1 MSDGGDEIVVSAD
14 MRYERDEGR
23 GGHGGGRVRRGRGRP
38 RKSSS
43 SLQQQAVAEE
53 SELSRRKYEP
63 RNDSETYAVGE
74 RPLFAGIRD
83 EWEDGKFSD
92 VQIYCKDGA
101 IVKSHRIILAT
112 LSHMLRKALVLDPTF
127 EEDSVVIMP
136 DVPADVLADFLENI
150 YMGSF
155 EDVMINAELDYL
167 RFADTMV
174 QFSLPD
180 PGSMFKM
187 EPTDYKDDLFSQN
200 YMVSSF
206 VPAESAPSAEPS
218 VGNDVQDDDPDFV
231 DAPRQARRKRG
242 RPPGSRKTLVDRSV
256 QRLTDKNVIN
266 EREEEIL
273 REREANPAEPHTRR
287 GKPVSS
293 NVWKFF
299 ETSATKGLATCVECG
314 KKFKNTS
321 GATTTLRR
329 HLQNVHEE
337 LFERMK
343 SMDIEAAEKP
353 KEEVEQEQ
361 EQEEDVVMKR
371 EGDVSGVVATKK
383 RGARESE
390 DDGYGNDGS
399 NENEKSSGRGKRSG
413 VWKFFSLDSEDLEEN
428 KALCNLCQKVFLC
441 SISATTNLV
450 RHLEAKHPE
459 AYTEFRDGIEE
470 QKRKVQEREE
480 EFRKDAVISVET
492 VDTKSSRVWDF
503 FDQEGLTHIRC
514 RECGGVFK
522 CLNGATSSAFR
533 HLRQKH
539 PKLAESGAG
548 FRNESIIWQFFDQ
561 DNEDENCGIC
571 IECKSPL
578 LIKNQDTKY
587 LIKHLEGAHPSLFE
601 RYNELMESQGTMRQI
616 KVLTKGIKKKRA
628 VIWSYFDRTPR
639 RDEQVCKACL
649 KVFHVPKKHNAA
661 NVMVRHLKQFHERL
675 YDVYMK
681 DCGYKDE
688 EIKAFKVTRKRG
700 PRPKSEEEQLKAR
713 VCPDCKKIFSSKKN
727 MEMHLEAVHS
737 GIRPFAC
744 DECGMTFARKES
756 FRVGKKTRSRKTS
769 QIPLTDPMCFPFF
782 RGTLTHRTS
791 PSCVLFAARHSQ
803 GDIFET
809 CMSEPTMA
817 KRR

>member
-1 MSDGGDEIVVSAD
+1 MVDGGKKILATD
-14 MRYERDEGR
+14 MQ
-23 GGHGGGRVRRGRGRP
+23 HGDDVRPAGERVRRGPGRP

-43 SLQQQAVAEE
+43 SLQTVVEE
-53 SELSRRKYEP
+53 SEEQRRRYEP

-92 VQIYCKDGA
+92 VQIHCKDGT

-127 EEDSVVIMP
+127 EEDSVILMP
-136 DVPADVLADFLENI
+136 DVTADVLADFLENI

-187 EPTDYKDDLFSQN
+187 EPTEYKGDLLSQN
-200 YMVSSF
+200 YIESSF
-206 VPAESAPSAEPS
+206 APVDSAPSAET
-218 VGNDVQDDDPDFV
+218 VMNDDFQDDDPDFV
-231 DAPRQARRKRG
+231 AAPPRQARRKRG
-242 RPPGSRKTLVDRSV
+242 RPPGPRKTLVDRSV

-266 EREEEIL
+266 AREEEIL
-273 REREANPAEPHTRR
+273 REREANPVEPHKRR
-287 GKPVSS
+287 VKPASS

-343 SMDIEAAEKP
+343 KMDIEAAEGP
-353 KEEVEQEQ
+353 KEEMEQDQ
-361 EQEEDVVMKR
+361 EPEEEMRMGRIGDESSDEMIKKR
-371 EGDVSGVVATKK
+371 EHVG
-383 RGARESE
+383 E
-390 DDGYGNDGS
+390 DDGHGNEGS
-399 NENEKSSGRGKRSG
+399 KENEKSSGRGKRSG
-413 VWKFFSLDSEDLEEN
+413 VWKFFSLDSENLEEN

-450 RHLEAKHPE
+450 RHLEAKHLD
-459 AYTEFRDGIEE
+459 AYNEFREGIEE

-480 EFRKDAVISVET
+480 EFRREAVISVET

-561 DNEDENCGIC
+561 DIEDENCGIC
-571 IECKSPL
+571 VECKSPL
-578 LIKNQDTKY
+578 LIKNQDTAY
-587 LIKHLEGAHPSLFE
+587 LIKHLEGAHPDLFE

-616 KVLTKGIKKKRA
+616 KVLTKGVRKKRA
-628 VIWSYFDRTPR
+628 VIWSYFDRAPK
-639 RDEQVCKACL
+639 RDDQVCKACL
-649 KVFHVPKKHNAA
+649 KVFHVPKKHNAP

-675 YDVYMK
+675 YDRYMR
-681 DCGYKDE
+681 DCGYSEE
-688 EIKAFKVTRKRG
+688 EIKAFKVTKKRG

-713 VCPDCKKIFSSKKN
+713 ICPECNKTFSTKKN

-737 GIRPFAC
+737 GVRPFSC

-756 FRVGKKTRSRKTS
+756 FRVS
-769 QIPLTDPMCFPFF
+769 
-782 RGTLTHRTS
+782 
-791 PSCVLFAARHSQ
+791 
-803 GDIFET
+803 
-809 CMSEPTMA
+809 A
-817 KRR
+817 K

>member
-1 MSDGGDEIVVSAD
+1 MSDVGNEKKLD
-14 MRYERDEGR
+14 DEGR
-23 GGHGGGRVRRGRGRP
+23 ASGRGRGRGRP

-43 SLQQQAVAEE
+43 SLQPQPVLEE
-53 SELSRRKYEP
+53 SEPRRKYEP

-83 EWEDGKFSD
+83 EWEDGKFAD
-92 VQIYCKDGA
+92 VQIYCRDGV

-127 EEDSVVIMP
+127 EEDSTVILP
-136 DVPADVLADFLENI
+136 DVTAAVLEDFLENI

-187 EPTDYKDDLFSQN
+187 EPTDYKDDLLSQN
-200 YMVSSF
+200 YIASSF
-206 VPAESAPSAEPS
+206 IPAESVLAEPS
-218 VGNDVQDDDPDFV
+218 MNNVFEDDDPDFV
-231 DAPRQARRKRG
+231 VAQRPVRRKRG
-242 RPPGSRKTLVDRSV
+242 RPPGPRKTLVDRSV
-256 QRLTDKNVIN
+256 QRLTDKNVISA
-266 EREEEIL
+266 REEEIL
-273 REREANPAEPHTRR
+273 REREVNPVEPHKRR
-287 GKPVSS
+287 VKPASS
-293 NVWKFF
+293 NVWRFF
-299 ETSATKGLATCVECG
+299 ETSASKGLATCVECG

-343 SMDIEAAEKP
+343 RMDLEAAERP
-353 KEEVEQEQ
+353 KEEMDHDK
-361 EQEEDVVMKR
+361 EQEEDAIMKE
-371 EGDVSGVVATKK
+371 EGDACSEAADDATKK
-383 RGARESE
+383 RARVSE
-390 DDGYGNDGS
+390 DDEGS
-399 NENEKSSGRGKRSG
+399 KENEKSSGRSKRSG

-428 KALCNLCQKVFLC
+428 KALCNLCQKAFLC

-450 RHLEAKHPE
+450 RHLEAKHPD
-459 AYTEFRDGIEE
+459 AYNEFREGIEE
-470 QKRKVQEREE
+470 QKRRVQEREE
-480 EFRKDAVISVET
+480 EFKKDAVISVET

-578 LIKNQDTKY
+578 LIKNQETKY

-601 RYNELMESQGTMRQI
+601 RFNELMESQGTMRQI
-616 KVLTKGIKKKRA
+616 KVLTKGVKKKRA
-628 VIWSYFDRTPR
+628 IIWSYFDRTPR
-639 RDEQVCKACL
+639 RDDQVCKACL

-675 YDVYMK
+675 YDRYMK
-681 DCGYKDE
+681 DCGYSEE
-688 EIKAFKVTRKRG
+688 EIKAFKVTKKRG

-713 VCPDCKKIFSSKKN
+713 ICPECNKTFSSKKN

-756 FRVGKKTRSRKTS
+756 FRVSIIKS
-769 QIPLTDPMCFPFF
+769 
-782 RGTLTHRTS
+782 
-791 PSCVLFAARHSQ
+791 
-803 GDIFET
+803 
-809 CMSEPTMA
+809 
-817 KRR
+817 

>member
-1 MSDGGDEIVVSAD
+1 MRTQEEDQGIRNRNVKSVKMSDGGNEIVVSD
-14 MRYERDEGR
+14 VQF
-23 GGHGGGRVRRGRGRP
+23 VRRGRGRP

-43 SLQQQAVAEE
+43 SLQAVVDSVEETQEKE
-53 SELSRRKYEP
+53 SEPRRKYEP

-92 VQIYCKDGA
+92 VHIYCKDGM

-112 LSHMLRKALVLDPTF
+112 LSHMLRKALVLDPTV

-136 DVPADVLADFLENI
+136 DVTSGVLADFLENI

-187 EPTDYKDDLFSQN
+187 EPTDYKDDLLSQN
-200 YMVSSF
+200 YIASSF
-206 VPAESAPSAEPS
+206 VPAELAPSAEPS
-218 VGNDVQDDDPDFV
+218 MSNDFQDDDPDFV
-231 DAPRQARRKRG
+231 VAPRQARRKRG
-242 RPPGSRKTLVDRSV
+242 RPPGPRKTLVDRSV

-273 REREANPAEPHTRR
+273 REREANPVEPHKRR
-287 GKPVSS
+287 VKPVSS

-337 LFERMK
+337 LFERMRR
-343 SMDIEAAEKP
+343 MDIEAADKP
-353 KEEVEQEQ
+353 KEEMEQDQ
-361 EQEEDVVMKR
+361 EQEEDVIMKR
-371 EGDVSGVVATKK
+371 EGDATASSVAATKK

-390 DDGYGNDGS
+390 DDGNGNEGTY
-399 NENEKSSGRGKRSG
+399 ENEKSSGRGKRSG

-450 RHLEAKHPE
+450 RHLEAKHPD
-459 AYTEFRDGIEE
+459 AYTEFREGIEE
-470 QKRKVQEREE
+470 QKRKVQERED

-587 LIKHLEGAHPSLFE
+587 LLKHLEGAHPSLFE

-616 KVLTKGIKKKRA
+616 KVLTKGVKKKRA

-639 RDEQVCKACL
+639 RDDQVCKACL

-675 YDVYMK
+675 YDRYMK
-681 DCGYKDE
+681 DCGYSEE
-688 EIKAFKVTRKRG
+688 EIKAFKVTKKRG
-700 PRPKSEEEQLKAR
+700 PRPKSEDEQRKAR
-713 VCPDCKKIFSSKKN
+713 ICPDCNKTFSSKKN

-737 GIRPFAC
+737 GVRPFSC

-756 FRVGKKTRSRKTS
+756 FRVGT
-769 QIPLTDPMCFPFF
+769 
-782 RGTLTHRTS
+782 
-791 PSCVLFAARHSQ
+791 
-803 GDIFET
+803 
-809 CMSEPTMA
+809 
-817 KRR
+817 

>member
-1 MSDGGDEIVVSAD
+1 MSDGDNEIVVSD
-14 MRYERDEGR
+14 LHHERDEEYA
-23 GGHGGGRVRRGRGRP
+23 GGGRVRRGRGRP

-43 SLQQQAVAEE
+43 SLQAAVAEE
-53 SELSRRKYEP
+53 SEPRRRYEP

-92 VQIYCKDGA
+92 VQIYCKDGM

-112 LSHMLRKALVLDPTF
+112 LSHMLRKALILDPTF
-127 EEDSVVIMP
+127 EEDSAIIMP
-136 DVPADVLADFLENI
+136 DVTAEVLADFLENI

-187 EPTDYKDDLFSQN
+187 EPTEYKDDIISQN
-200 YMVSSF
+200 YI
-206 VPAESAPSAEPS
+206 AESAPSAEPPMS
-218 VGNDVQDDDPDFV
+218 NEFQDDDPDFV
-231 DAPRQARRKRG
+231 VAPRQARRKRG
-242 RPPGSRKTLVDRSV
+242 RPPGPRKTLVDRSV
-256 QRLTDKNVIN
+256 QRLTDKNVIT

-273 REREANPAEPHTRR
+273 REREANPVEPHKRR
-287 GKPVSS
+287 VKPVSS

-299 ETSATKGLATCVECG
+299 ETSAAKGLATCVECG

-343 SMDIEAAEKP
+343 RMDIEAAEKP
-353 KEEVEQEQ
+353 KEDMEQ
-361 EQEEDVVMKR
+361 EQEEDITTKR
-371 EGDVSGVVATKK
+371 EADARSESMTKK
-383 RGARESE
+383 REAGESE
-390 DDGYGNDGS
+390 DDEYGNDGS
-399 NENEKSSGRGKRSG
+399 KENEKSSGRGKRSG

-450 RHLEAKHPE
+450 RHLEAKHPD
-459 AYTEFRDGIEE
+459 AYTEFREGIEE

-639 RDEQVCKACL
+639 RDDQVCKACL

-675 YDVYMK
+675 YDRYMK
-681 DCGYKDE
+681 DCGYSDE
-688 EIKAFKVTRKRG
+688 EIKAFKVTKKRG

-713 VCPDCKKIFSSKKN
+713 ICPECKKTFSSKKN

-737 GIRPFAC
+737 GIRPFEC
-744 DECGMTFARKES
+744 DECGMRFARKES
-756 FRVGKKTRSRKTS
+756 YRVCKKIRLKSISEHHHRITCS
-769 QIPLTDPMCFPFF
+769 LTDLVFFF
-782 RGTLTHRTS
+782 RGTLTHRKS
-791 PSCVLFAARHSQ
+791 PSCVLFAGRHSQ
-803 GDIFET
+803 GDISET
-809 CMSEPTMA
+809 FMSEPTMA